1 MGRLAPRLSICVP
14 THGRRAP
21 VLRAALGSV
30 LAQVDD
36 RTARRIEICVSDNA
50 SADDTGEVVAALR
63 ASTDV
68 PIVYARNATDLGFAG
83 NLLRVVELAS
93 GTWCWLLGSD
103 DEVTDDGLAH
113 VLALL
118 ERFPEASG
126 HCVNW
131 ANFDAQLCRRG
142 ERDGTADRPPRLR
155 THEYRGFAEVID
167 NVGLT
172 WGYISTNVVRRERWL
187 RAVAAVRDQLPA
199 HPTWAHLRVMGE
211 MARRDPVWTYA
222 PHVIVRNRTSSGWM
236 YELGERPRD
245 HARMHVALVDG
256 MDRVLREMLPDRG
269 TESLR
274 SELMRRMYEMAA
286 SGRIVRQ
293 IKRGAGT
300 APRSE
305 VALAASI
312 ARAYWRRPAFWSDA
326 LPALLVPAVVERRCA
341 RRRAGAAAGP
351 PPLAPEACATALEA
365 DLPATF
371 PTRHALDLRA
381 TVRNRGTA
389 TLASSGAHPVRLSY
403 RWFEAAGDGPVLE
416 GLRGDFSRSLS
427 PGDAATLTVGLLTPW
442 EEGDYELRIA
452 PVQEG
457 VRWFDDLD
465 PGNGLRV
472 RAHVSHP
479 E

>member
-1 MGRLAPRLSICVP
+1 MEPVAPRLSICVP
-14 THGRRAP
+14 THGARAP
-21 VLRAALGSV
+21 LVRAAIESV
-30 LAQVDD
+30 LAQVDET
-36 RTARRIEICVSDNA
+36 TAASLEICVSDNA
-50 SADDTGEVVAALR
+50 STDDTGAVVAALR
-63 ASTDV
+63 ASTGV
-68 PIVYARNATDLGFAG
+68 PVVYGRNATDLGFAG

-118 ERFPEASG
+118 ERFPDASG

-131 ANFDAQLCRRG
+131 ANFDAPLRRRG

-155 THEYRGFAEVID
+155 THEYHGFAEVLGQ
-167 NVGLT
+167 VGLT

-187 RAVAAVRDQLPA
+187 AAADAVREQLPA
-199 HPTWAHLRVMGE
+199 HATWAHLRIMGE

-236 YELGERPRD
+236 YQLGERPRD
-245 HARMHVALVDG
+245 HARMHVALIDG
-256 MDRVLREMLPDRG
+256 IDRVLREMLPGRAG
-269 TESLR
+269 APLR
-274 SELMRRMYEMAA
+274 RELMRRMYEMAA

-293 IKRGAGT
+293 IKRGEAT

-305 VALAASI
+305 LALAASI
-312 ARAYWRRPAFWSDA
+312 ASAFWRRPAFWRDA
-326 LPALLVPAVVERRCA
+326 LPALLVPAAVERRRD
-341 RRRAGAAAGP
+341 RRRAAAGAGP
-351 PPLAPEACATALEA
+351 PPLAPAACATALEA

-381 TVRNRGTA
+381 TIRNRGTA
-389 TLASSGAHPVRLSY
+389 TLASTGAHPVRLSY
-403 RWFEAAGDGPVLE
+403 RWFDAAGAEVVLE
-416 GLRGDFSRSLS
+416 GLRGDLARPLA
-427 PGDAATLTVGLLTPW
+427 PGTAATLTVGLLTPW
-442 EEGDYELRIA
+442 DEGDYELRVA

-457 VRWFDDLD
+457 VHWFDDVAA
-465 PGNGLRV
+465 GNGLRV
-472 RAHVSHP
+472 RARVRHP

>member
-1 MGRLAPRLSICVP
+1 MEPVAPRLSICVP

-21 VLRAALGSV
+21 VLRSALESV

-36 RTARRIEICVSDNA
+36 RTAGEIEICVSDNA
-50 SADDTGEVVAALR
+50 STDDTGEVIAALR

-68 PIVYARNATDLGFAG
+68 PIVYARNETDLGFAG

-103 DEVTDDGLAH
+103 DEVTGDGLAH

-118 ERFPEASG
+118 ERFPDASG

-131 ANFDAQLCRRG
+131 ANFDAQLHRRG
-142 ERDGTADRPPRLR
+142 ERDGTAGRPPRLR
-155 THEYRGFAEVID
+155 THEYHGFAEVID

-172 WGYISTNVVRRERWL
+172 CGYISTNVVRRERWL
-187 RAVAAVRDQLPA
+187 AAVAAVRDQLPA
-199 HPTWAHLRVMGE
+199 HPIWAHLRVVGE

-222 PHVIVRNRTSSGWM
+222 PHVVVRNRTSSGWM
-236 YELGERPRD
+236 YSLGERPRD
-245 HARMHVALVDG
+245 HARMHVALIDG
-256 MDRVLREMLPDRG
+256 IDRVLREMLPDRR
-269 TESLR
+269 SARLR
-274 SELMRRMYEMAA
+274 VELMRRMYEMAA
-286 SGRIVRQ
+286 AGRIVRQ
-293 IKRGAGT
+293 IKRGTGT

-312 ARAYWRRPAFWSDA
+312 ARAYWWLPAFWRDA
-326 LPALLVPAVVERRCA
+326 LPALLVPAAVERRRA
-341 RRRAGAAAGP
+341 RRRAVAASGP

-389 TLASSGAHPVRLSY
+389 TLASTGAHPVRLSY
-403 RWFEAAGDGPVLE
+403 RWFDAAGEETVLE
-416 GLRGDFSRSLS
+416 GLRGDFARPLA
-427 PGDAATLTVGLLTPW
+427 PGDSATLTVGLLTPW
-442 EEGDYELRIA
+442 DEGDYELRIA

-465 PGNGLRV
+465 PANGLRV
-472 RAHVSHP
+472 RARVRHP